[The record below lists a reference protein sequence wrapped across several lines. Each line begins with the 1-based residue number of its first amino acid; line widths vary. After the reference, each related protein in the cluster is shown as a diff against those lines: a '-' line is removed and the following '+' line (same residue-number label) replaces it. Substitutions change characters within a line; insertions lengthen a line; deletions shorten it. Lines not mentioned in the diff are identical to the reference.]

1 MYPSAVRLLVT
12 GGAGFIGAN
21 FVHHVAGAHPDHDIA
36 VVDCLTYA
44 GHVSSLRD
52 VRDRITFVEADI
64 RDVDAMEPL
73 VERADRIVHFAAES
87 HVDRSI
93 SDPSPFLDTNVLGT
107 EALLRLALSKGI
119 ERFHHVST
127 DEVFGAL
134 GLDDPPFDERS
145 PYDPRSPY
153 SASKAASDHLVR
165 AYGHTYGLPFTIT
178 NCSNNYGPFHLP
190 EKIIPLFITNALA
203 GLPLP
208 LYGDG
213 RSVRDYLFVEDHCR
227 AIDLVLHEAGTGS
240 TYCVGGGAERNGV
253 EVAEAVLR
261 EVGASPDLIEF
272 VPDRP
277 GHDRRYAI
285 DASRLQQDFGWA
297 PEVDFDE
304 GMRRTIAWYR
314 ANEWWWRPIKERTDV
329 IRWGGGQKVS

>member
-21 FVHHVAGAHPDHDIA
+21 FVHHVAGAHPDYDVA
-36 VVDCLTYA
+36 VVDRLTYA
-44 GHVSSLRD
+44 GNLSSLRD

-64 RDVDAMEPL
+64 RDVRAMEPL

-93 SDPSPFLDTNVLGT
+93 SDPGPFLDTNVMGT
-107 EALLRLALSKGI
+107 EALLRLALSKGVD
-119 ERFHHVST
+119 RFHHVST

-134 GLDDPPFDERS
+134 GLEDPPFDERS

-153 SASKAASDHLVR
+153 AASKAASDHLVR

-178 NCSNNYGPFHLP
+178 NCSNNYGPYHLP

-208 LYGDG
+208 VYGDG
-213 RSVRDYLFVEDHCR
+213 RSVRDYLFVVDHCR
-227 AIDLVLHEAGTGS
+227 AIDLVLHEAEIGS

-253 EVAEAVLR
+253 DVAEAVLR
-261 EVGASPDLIEF
+261 QVGGPEDLVEF

-285 DASRLQQDFGWA
+285 DASRLRADLGWQPA
-297 PEVDFDE
+297 VDFEE
-304 GMRRTIAWYR
+304 GMGRTVAWYR
-314 ANEWWWRPIKERTDV
+314 ANEWWWRPIKERTHV
-329 IRWGGGQKVS
+329 IRWDGGQKVS

>member
-1 MYPSAVRLLVT
+1 VRLLVT

-21 FVHHVAGAHPDHDIA
+21 FVHHVAWAHPDDDIA
-36 VVDCLTYA
+36 VVDRLTYA
-44 GHVSSLRD
+44 GNLSSLRD

-64 RDVDAMEPL
+64 RDVGTMEPL

-93 SDPSPFLDTNVLGT
+93 SDPGPFLDTNVMGT
-107 EALLRLALSKGI
+107 EALLRLALSTGLD
-119 ERFHHVST
+119 RFHHVST

-153 SASKAASDHLVR
+153 SASKAAGDHLVR

-178 NCSNNYGPFHLP
+178 NCSNNYGPYHLP
-190 EKIIPLFITNALA
+190 EKIVPLFITNALA
-203 GLPLP
+203 DLPLP
-208 LYGDG
+208 VYGDG
-213 RSVRDYLFVEDHCR
+213 RCVRDYLFVQDHCR
-227 AIDLVLHEAGTGS
+227 AIDLVLHEGEQGS

-261 EVGASPDLIEF
+261 EAGKPLDLIEF

-285 DASRLQQDFGWA
+285 DASRLQQDLGWR

-304 GMRRTIAWYR
+304 GMRRTVAWYR

-329 IRWGGGQKVS
+329 IRWGGGRKVS